1 MHIHFGSSSKSR
13 WLRRYDM
20 PNVSRMAGEEKLVAY
35 AVAPVSSMRF
45 VWLRSQVQLLPV
57 V

>member
-1 MHIHFGSSSKSR
+1 
-13 WLRRYDM
+13 M

-35 AVAPVSSMRF
+35 AVVQVATIRS
-45 VWLRSQVQLLPV
+45 VWLRSLVQLLPV